1 MRLPVGLCSRG
12 RVSRLISR
20 KRGFSQSLTAENGST
35 CIPWGIEM
43 GEEQDG
49 TYDCGWTFASDVYD
63 TQASSLLRLLGDV
76 RNTLYQV
83 HKYML
88 VRCVHIF
95 SVVDD

>member
-1 MRLPVGLCSRG
+1 
-12 RVSRLISR
+12 
-20 KRGFSQSLTAENGST
+20 
-35 CIPWGIEM
+35 M

-49 TYDCGWTFASDVYD
+49 TYDCGWTFASNVYD

-76 RNTLYQV
+76 RNTLYQL

-88 VRCVHIF
+88 VRCVYIF